1 MAKGRA
7 VRTVFDAGS
16 VVSPWT
22 YGKHLILLPQMSGLL
37 AVITAVSPFGKF
49 SN

>member
-16 VVSPWT
+16 VVSPWA